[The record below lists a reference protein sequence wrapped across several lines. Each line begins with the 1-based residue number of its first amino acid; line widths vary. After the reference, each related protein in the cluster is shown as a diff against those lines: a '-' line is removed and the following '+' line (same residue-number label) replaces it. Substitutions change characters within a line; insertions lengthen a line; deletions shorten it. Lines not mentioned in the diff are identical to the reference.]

1 MRSINCV
8 CRRGNIAKS
17 IPAQDEDSPE
27 VDQENDAR
35 GCTIEQSTNQSI
47 N

>member
-17 IPAQDEDSPE
+17 IPAQDKDSPGVYE
-27 VDQENDAR
+27 ENDAR
-35 GCTIEQSTNQSI
+35 GCTIDQSI